1 MSGYF
6 LKEPLPALSM
16 FLINQDLIWRESDI
30 VLPVNYSYSFTFVR
44 HTICHIEPT
53 RPVDAKDYEQ

>member
-1 MSGYF
+1 MSGHF

-44 HTICHIEPT
+44 HIEPT
-53 RPVDAKDYEQ
+53 

>member
-1 MSGYF
+1 MSGHF

-30 VLPVNYSYSFTFVR
+30 VLPVNYSHSFTFVR
-44 HTICHIEPT
+44 HIEPT
-53 RPVDAKDYEQ
+53 RLVDAKDYEQ